1 MADLQKKLFIYLLAA
16 ALIISG
22 SLFTGTPASAGCDTS
37 YRHGE
42 EPCGGLMLL
51 DAVVVRPL
59 TFVATVAGA
68 AIWVVTLPFTLM
80 GGNTDEA
87 GDILVGDP
95 WCYTIDRPLGYM
107 EKKP

>member
-1 MADLQKKLFIYLLAA
+1 MKSLQKTFFIYMLAA
-16 ALIISG
+16 LLSTSG
-22 SLFTGTPASAGCDTS
+22 MLLPGSTAVAGCDTT

-42 EPCGGLMLL
+42 EPSAGLMLV
-51 DAVVVRPL
+51 DAVLIRPL
-59 TFVATVAGA
+59 TFVASVAGA

-87 GDILVGDP
+87 GDVLVADP

-107 EKKP
+107 EKIP

>member
-1 MADLQKKLFIYLLAA
+1 MVNLQKTFLIYMLAA
-16 ALIISG
+16 FLVISG
-22 SLFTGTPASAGCDTS
+22 TLLPGATALAGCDTS

-42 EPCGGLMLL
+42 EPSAGLMLV
-51 DAVVVRPL
+51 DAVLIRPL
-59 TFVATVAGA
+59 TFVASVAGA

-87 GDILVGDP
+87 GDILVADP

-107 EKKP
+107 EKVP